1 MTTTLYFTNI
11 PPDILPTLKKK
22 YSLRKYF
29 GQELVLRLQFRHI
42 THNVCARLI
51 SVKKSEH
58 VRQQLLTFLETCD
71 NPYASALQIIAD
83 CEDLLHNRTNTLAS
97 FVIEE
102 FCGWARA
109 HEREI
114 CHKLTPQLK
123 YDAFCLI
130 TMQKNYALTKL
141 IIDVLKMPADKMLFV
156 GNIKDFVLAKKYKE
170 ACQCSVALG
179 LVREFPIDY
188 FVLPLILQDKL
199 SVAEE
204 ALMKEPAMQE
214 DLVHRLD
221 ELLADRNLRQNV
233 DHLVRQLE
241 VPDVKLDRFMH
252 HKPLGKLIAKLV
264 KTYNLSYDLTPNL
277 NQKRSAGTLN
287 FLFHKRFSERTL
299 SLDSWKEMIYD
310 AVKDNK
316 SLQLELVLSLSA
328 YNEPGEAFYWANEFS
343 VSHHDWPQYLVDYVK
358 ENPNAKP
365 EFPRPQDV
373 NAQHSENNSSD
384 SFHSLLLPDSAIQMV
399 DSEEL
404 LRECMMYINSHDCKV
419 VGIDSEWKPAFGG
432 KQNELAL
439 IQIATWDRIF
449 ILDVIGMAGI
459 PEDAWHESSRLF
471 FENPEVLK
479 LGFGLG
485 GDMVMIKAAIAPLA
499 NMKLNGSGYLDLSQV
514 WRRLQ
519 NKGMTFPFSGA
530 TNFQTTVI
538 TTIFYLSL
546 SDVIKC
552 FSFISCTGR
561 DANAGGESLSRL
573 VNLCFGQA
581 LNKSDQFSNWEQRPL
596 RQGQIRYAALDAFCL
611 LELHR
616 DMQKYAE
623 AQGLPFL
630 EIVDELILG
639 FRSPK
644 KSVGGPSGHRRGRG
658 RGRGRGRYPR
668 GGSSNPGQGP
678 SHGQSILFFFMFC
691 DRLIT
696 LFYKVINFKF
706 LADVMLCGL
715 GRELR
720 KCGVD
725 CMILDKSLKS
735 YPNAEVE
742 AVFRQIAEQRR
753 IVLSKGSN
761 VDWIRGR
768 SLLKNYHW
776 TNKGVLHLYS
786 ATPQFC
792 SELGPEDVYEVACSA
807 ARDQLKEVLEYFG
820 INVQESDVFSRCKE
834 CNSNAF
840 DRAGRGLLMELAGMD
855 AEESAGSEEGAAEA
869 APAPAEVKRG
879 WVLSDNSSSIA
890 QGRTLLGAKIQV
902 RGVAARFIL

>member
-1 MTTTLYFTNI
+1 MSNPSRSNGYQRPPQGRNYAAGLPERMTTTLYFTNI

-22 YSLRKYF
+22 YSL
-29 GQELVLRLQFRHI
+29 L
-42 THNVCARLI
+42 
-51 SVKKSEH
+51 KKSEH

-519 NKGMTFPFSGA
+519 NKGMTFPFSG
-530 TNFQTTVI
+530 
-538 TTIFYLSL
+538 
-546 SDVIKC
+546 
-552 FSFISCTGR
+552 R

-678 SHGQSILFFFMFC
+678 SHGQEEAHDEDVGQVSS
-691 DRLIT
+691 
-696 LFYKVINFKF
+696 FKF

-761 VDWIRGR
+761 VDW
-768 SLLKNYHW
+768 
-776 TNKGVLHLYS
+776 
-786 ATPQFC
+786 FC

-890 QGRTLLGAKIQV
+890 QGRTLLGAKIQIEKV
-902 RGVAARFIL
+902 PQEVLKKIEMFYICAVCGKVYWVGSHLSSALRRHKASGTVKVVGQFSDAEEHPARAEADGV

>member
-1 MTTTLYFTNI
+1 MSNPSRSNGYQRPPQGRNYAAGLPERMTTTLYFTNI

-22 YSLRKYF
+22 YSL
-29 GQELVLRLQFRHI
+29 L
-42 THNVCARLI
+42 
-51 SVKKSEH
+51 KKSEH

-316 SLQLELVLSLSA
+316 SLQLELVISLSA

-519 NKGMTFPFSGA
+519 NKGMTFPFSG
-530 TNFQTTVI
+530 
-538 TTIFYLSL
+538 
-546 SDVIKC
+546 
-552 FSFISCTGR
+552 R

-678 SHGQSILFFFMFC
+678 SHGQ
-691 DRLIT
+691 
-696 LFYKVINFKF
+696 
-706 LADVMLCGL
+706 
-715 GRELR
+715 
-720 KCGVD
+720 
-725 CMILDKSLKS
+725 
-735 YPNAEVE
+735 
-742 AVFRQIAEQRR
+742 
-753 IVLSKGSN
+753 
-761 VDWIRGR
+761 
-768 SLLKNYHW
+768 
-776 TNKGVLHLYS
+776 
-786 ATPQFC
+786 
-792 SELGPEDVYEVACSA
+792 
-807 ARDQLKEVLEYFG
+807 
-820 INVQESDVFSRCKE
+820 
-834 CNSNAF
+834 
-840 DRAGRGLLMELAGMD
+840 
-855 AEESAGSEEGAAEA
+855 
-869 APAPAEVKRG
+869 
-879 WVLSDNSSSIA
+879 
-890 QGRTLLGAKIQV
+890 V
-902 RGVAARFIL
+902 RGYYY